1 MKIPKEIYDL
11 VYKFKNL
18 GVWDY
23 LYEDEIFAVNTESGK
38 KMYCS
43 VLGHNRECFALNMYP
58 EKEGWNT
65 YLKLAREP
73 RSKSEEEEQ
82 LFSQECFQLIFDDIN
97 QLSED
102 QRKQVKAYTK
112 PRGISI
118 DGENCPYFMRLR
130 KYRMPAPMNDLAELQ
145 IVKECLEVAIY
156 IIEGFESGE
165 LRTLPRRYN
174 KTERVDVFTKKGD
187 SFSSR
192 LAKIPTEY
200 EEDGVMPRSRT
211 YTLIKDSPK
220 RGILYCDTL
229 FMPHLLKDKSGIPVF
244 PFMFVAVTDEG
255 KVLIMKVLS
264 HYEKDALTLADEL
277 ADIMIQQRF
286 FPSEIIDRNFRTAS
300 FLVNFCKKNGI
311 ALNPGKV
318 EFIDNIYDELLK
330 KMRGE

>member
-1 MKIPKEIYDL
+1 MKIPNEIYDL
-11 VYKFKNL
+11 VYHFKNL
-18 GVWDY
+18 DVWDY

-58 EKEGWNT
+58 EKDGWNT

-73 RSKSEEEEQ
+73 RSKAEEEEQ
-82 LFSQECFQLIFDDIN
+82 LFSQECLQLIFDDIN

-112 PRGISI
+112 PRRISI

-130 KYRMPAPMNDLAELQ
+130 KYRMPMPMRDLAELQ

-156 IIEGFESGE
+156 IIEGFESGK
-165 LRTLPRRYN
+165 LKSLPSSYD
-174 KTERVDVFTKKGD
+174 KTGRVDVFTKNGD
-187 SFSSR
+187 SFSRRS
-192 LAKIPTEY
+192 AMIPTKY
-200 EEDGVMPRSRT
+200 DEDGVMPRSRT

-220 RGILYCDTL
+220 RGRLYCDTL
-229 FMPHLLKDKSGIPVF
+229 FMPHLLKDKSGFPIF
-244 PFMFVAVTDEG
+244 PFMFVAVSDEG
-255 KVLIMKVLS
+255 KVLMMKLLS
-264 HYEKDALTLADEL
+264 HYENDALILADEL

-286 FPSEIIDRNFRTAS
+286 FPSEIIERNFRTGS

-311 ALNPGKV
+311 ELNPGKV
-318 EFIDNIYDELLK
+318 AFIDDVYDDLLK